1 MKKIIIA
8 IILLLIAL
16 GLRAPAISVM
26 AADTISGIL
35 LYSTSPY
42 ANNENNL
49 TIDITENNPNYP
61 GYGNGLS
68 PGSVYRF
75 DDLLTIEN
83 SNSFPVCV
91 ELESQS
97 DLVKFYTDGDSLPAI
112 SFTLAVNESM
122 SVGVEFNAAE
132 LGLMEEYY
140 SIQILEG
147 GCNETV

>member
-1 MKKIIIA
+1 MKKVIIA

-26 AADTISGIL
+26 AADTVNGIL

-42 ANNENNL
+42 ASNVDNL

-61 GYGNGLS
+61 GYGKGLS
-68 PGSVYRF
+68 PGTVYRF
-75 DDLLTIEN
+75 DGLLTIEN
-83 SNSFPVCV
+83 NNDFPVCV
-91 ELESQS
+91 VLQSQS
-97 DLVKFYTDGDSLPAI
+97 DLVNFYTDGESLPAI

-132 LGLMEEYY
+132 LGMTEEYY
-140 SIQILEG
+140 SVQIMEG

>member
-1 MKKIIIA
+1 MKKVIIA

-26 AADTISGIL
+26 ASDTISVL

-42 ANNENNL
+42 AVNEDTLAIN
-49 TIDITENNPNYP
+49 ITENNPNYP

-68 PGSVYRF
+68 PGTVYRF
-75 DDLLTIEN
+75 DDLLIIEN
-83 SNSFPVCV
+83 NNDFPVCV

-97 DLVKFYTDGDSLPAI
+97 DLIEFYTDGMPPLPAI
-112 SFTLAVNESM
+112 SFTLAVNEHM

-132 LGLMEEYY
+132 QLGLMEEYY

-147 GCNETV
+147 GCQ